1 MALRLNKIVLVLL
14 SLVLGVSQAHAKRK
28 PAEAAIPAR
37 TQLILLGVDGFS
49 YNAFHAGRARGLFKD
64 FNNIGAHV
72 APFPTMTDLSWS
84 NMMHTTDVFGDQGR
98 IKDVEATH
106 FDDATQ
112 SIKGDPR
119 DYYQRLGHPKYYMG
133 AFDNV
138 FNPYLEALVYFPTE
152 EIPRMEIRSVV
163 DQLLAAKEAPILT
176 AYIGSVDST
185 AHTQGNR
192 LIPVMIDLDKEL
204 TRLIQ
209 GFREKG
215 IEPDIMMVSDHGN
228 IGRFLE
234 GNEEGVLN
242 GVEIEPI
249 IKRAGLSSVQQL
261 LEPKDV
267 AIPLLALGT
276 WAPVYF
282 KDRGN
287 RAAFIGEFVKESWF
301 DQALYVNRNN
311 DKETVVTV
319 ISAQGRA
326 TVRYDKVAKQYF
338 YTPVEGN
345 PLGLEEKWIN
355 SSAKAVAIP
364 EAWAMN
370 ATLSSPYP
378 DVLHRIAR
386 AGSFEQFDF
395 PDLIITLK
403 DGNFI
408 KGPLAAMTKMYRT
421 HGSLSKGSSLGI
433 VVSNKDHQI
442 PGMVRGEN
450 ILPMLGV
457 NAKNLYGKDARSHNQ
472 SSSEALAKVMNN
484 LSKGVETQ
492 AGNFTQKRVFQQMQ
506 KFISDSRPFFVVNEM
521 SAFKDAFKFNP
532 FSQPNA
538 QTMSPMNFDI
548 SKFDVTSFISND
560 DLGVLTD
567 VVIRNQDVDKIMA
580 DPKVQEI
587 KGRLDKL
594 APTQQAQVDAK
605 ALKDPKSLAE
615 KARTYLVPARRSA
628 MKLYQIPYLLEKSL
642 VVQEKSFLPE
652 VRDIQFARQWVSG
665 RDGYN
670 ASTAQLNTGRV
681 AVRTETGAP
690 KVISPAEAVLKE
702 TFKEN
707 ELEEKIFPTALDKV
721 YNNKLSRKTTIVYV
735 PGLYNNLF
743 DKEIFSLGISAIAD
757 DLGLRVLVPPVHGIC
772 SADYNADILLNYL
785 KQDREAQLARGN
797 EEPDYLILGYS
808 KGGVDALAAFVKDPE
823 FTSKHVLG
831 LVSIASPLHG
841 SSILNKSDVPF
852 ALISA
857 LSDNAGPEVCH
868 EDQTA
873 SKSINPV
880 AMQSFWRKNVK
891 ALTGLTRYFSVSFV
905 SEPENSHLFMRAT
918 KLIAQFDED
927 NDGVV
932 TISSS
937 KFPAQLGAVDLG
949 VVHADHLAGILASRF
964 NQSAFMKAVVNTM
977 AELDIENAKN
987 NYTIN
992 SQAIFAQVPASGGV
1006 FKSMLK
1012 AGVFKSMLNAAGL
1025 GRVQAPAGI
1034 TNTYEL
1040 NKALIPKV
1048 ADPADS
1054 WVPSVTLPQSQIKYD
1069 PYNTLDIA
1077 KLADVMAATRV
1088 RPVDKS
1094 AYPQGIDISWHHK
1107 NMVHF
1112 RMDHQFNWESRTPGG
1127 MDDNAET
1134 GWAAASFNGE
1144 QDWAVLR
1151 SKNNSIRLTT
1161 LSYRF
1166 KPTDLPKMQLK
1177 LAVTKGVKG
1186 ADPVKGKSGIDDSA
1200 FQVWFSVRE
1209 KNATGDR
1216 TYLDPK
1222 QDKVILFGYYWG
1234 DPVAGEDRKAGALYE
1249 NSWSNKNVVVA
1260 TLPEAFQI
1268 LLNNQD
1274 QLGKAQLFERNLA
1287 QDLAKAFPGR
1297 NVNDMEII
1305 AITIQ
1310 HDSNDAKD
1318 SSEAYFKSLKFMP

>member
-1 MALRLNKIVLVLL
+1 MALRSYQIASVLL
-14 SLVLGVSQAHAKRK
+14 SLVLGFSQAHAEP
-28 PAEAAIPAR
+28 PAPAAK
-37 TQLILLGVDGFS
+37 TQLILIGVDGFS
-49 YNAFHAGRARGLFKD
+49 YNAFHAARARGLFKD
-64 FNNIGAHV
+64 FGNIGAHV

-84 NMMHTTDVFGDQGR
+84 NMMHTTEVFGDQGR

-119 DYYQRLGHPKYYMG
+119 DYYQRLGHPKYYLG
-133 AFDNV
+133 AFENI
-138 FNPYLEALVYFPTE
+138 FNPYLEGLVYFPTE
-152 EIPRMEIRSVV
+152 EIPRMEIRTVV
-163 DQLLAAKEAPILT
+163 DQLLAARPATILT

-192 LIPVMIDLDKEL
+192 LFPVLVDLDKEL
-204 TRLIQ
+204 TRLIA
-209 GFREKG
+209 GFRAKG
-215 IEPDIMMVSDHGN
+215 IEPDIMLVSDHGN

-242 GVEIEPI
+242 GVEIEPV
-249 IKRAGLSSVQQL
+249 IKRAGLNSVQQL

-282 KDRGN
+282 KDRAN
-287 RAAFIGEFVKESWF
+287 RAAFIGEFLKEPWF

-311 DKETVVTV
+311 ATETVVTV
-319 ISAQGRA
+319 ISALGRA
-326 TVRYDKVAKQYF
+326 TVRYDKVAKSYF

-355 SSAKAVAIP
+355 TSAKTVAIP
-364 EAWAMN
+364 ESWSLT
-370 ATLSSPYP
+370 ATVNSPYP
-378 DVLHRIAR
+378 DSLHRIAR

-408 KGPLAAMTKMYRT
+408 KGPLAAMTKMFRT
-421 HGSLSKGSSLGI
+421 HGSLTKGSSLGI
-433 VVSNKDHQI
+433 VVSNVREV
-442 PGMVRGEN
+442 PGQVRGED

-457 NAKNLYGKDARSHNQ
+457 NAKNLYGKLARSHNQ
-472 SSSEALAKVMNN
+472 SSAEALGKVMGN
-484 LSKGVETQ
+484 LQKGVETQ
-492 AGNFTQKRVFQQMQ
+492 AGDFSQKRVFQHMQ
-506 KFISDSRPFFVVNEM
+506 KFISDSRPFFIVNEM

-538 QTMSPMNFDI
+538 QTMSPLNFDA

-567 VVIRNQDVDKIMA
+567 IVIRNPDVDKIMA

-594 APTQQAQVDAK
+594 APTQQSQMDAK
-605 ALKDPKSLAE
+605 ALKDPKSLAD
-615 KARTYLVPARRSA
+615 KARAYLVPARRSA
-628 MKLYQIPYLLEKSL
+628 MKLYQLPYLLEKSL
-642 VVQEKSFLPE
+642 VIQEKSFLPE
-652 VRDIQFARQWVSG
+652 IRDIMFARSWVAN
-665 RDGYN
+665 RDSYVSSN
-670 ASTAQLNTGRV
+670 TQLGISNV
-681 AVRTETGAP
+681 AVRSETGAP
-690 KVISPAEAVLKE
+690 QAITPAEALLKE

-707 ELEEKIFPTALDKV
+707 ELEEKIFPTPLDKI
-721 YNNKLSRKTTIVYV
+721 YNHKLSRKTTIVYV

-743 DKEIFSLGISAIAD
+743 DKEIFSLGINAIAD

-808 KGGVDALAAFVKDPE
+808 KGGVDALSAFVKDPE

-831 LVSIASPLHG
+831 LVTIAAPLHG

-857 LSDNAGPEVCH
+857 LSDNAGPEICH
-868 EDQTA
+868 EEKTA

-880 AMQSFWRKNVK
+880 AMQSFWRKNAK

-937 KFPAQLGAVDLG
+937 KFPGSLGAVDLG

-977 AELDIENAKN
+977 AELDIENTKN
-987 NYTIN
+987 NYAIN
-992 SQAIFAQVPASGGV
+992 SQAIMSQIPSSGSL
-1006 FKSMLK
+1006 FRSMLK
-1012 AGVFKSMLNAAGL
+1012 SAGL
-1025 GRVQAPAGI
+1025 AKVQVPAGI

-1054 WVPSVTLPQSQIKYD
+1054 WTPSVTLPQSQIKYD
-1069 PYNTLDIA
+1069 PYNVLDIA
-1077 KLADVMAATRV
+1077 KLGDVMAGTRV
-1088 RPVDKS
+1088 RPAEKN
-1094 AYPQGIDISWHHK
+1094 AYPQGIDITWHHK

-1127 MDDNAET
+1127 MDDNTDT
-1134 GWAAASFNGE
+1134 GWANATFNGE
-1144 QDWAVLR
+1144 PDWAVLR

-1166 KPTDLPKMQLK
+1166 KPTEFSKMQLK
-1177 LAVTKGVKG
+1177 IAVTKGVKG
-1186 ADPVKGKSGIDDSA
+1186 ADPVKGKTGIDDSA
-1200 FQVWFSVRE
+1200 FQVWFSIRE
-1209 KNATGDR
+1209 KNVTGDR
-1216 TYLDPK
+1216 TYLDAK
-1222 QDKVILFGYYWG
+1222 QDKVVLFGYYWG

-1260 TLPEAFQI
+1260 TLPEAYQI

-1297 NVNDMEII
+1297 DVNDMEII